1 MSSRSKG
8 TTWRSRRTAS
18 TADAAGLVPGDA
30 ITAVNGKTVASAG
43 SLEPIVLAHKPG
55 TKVTITYTD
64 TSGQSQTATVTL
76 GSGPPQ

>member
-1 MSSRSKG
+1 MGAFGADVTSPFVPVGVTPNYPPPRAHIAPEKEGRS
-8 TTWRSRRTAS
+8 WIHRMM
-18 TADAAGLVPGDA
+18 
-30 ITAVNGKTVASAG
+30 
-43 SLEPIVLAHKPG
+43 PIVLAHKPG